1 VRVRRIELPTTAW
14 KAVVLPLNYTRKR
27 GTKRKLAFFYVPS
40 AAGAPKVHLATLH
53 FYLLYILP
61 NATGASYAYTR
72 GISILYSEPKYSTD
86 DSTTIKVKIPAQ
98 PAILIL
104 YAIYHRCRRSYINS
118 LLGFY

>member
-27 GTKRKLAFFYVPS
+27 EAKEKFIFLYASS
-40 AAGAPKVHLATLH
+40 AA
-53 FYLLYILP
+53 
-61 NATGASYAYTR
+61 GASYAYTR

-104 YAIYHRCRRSYINS
+104 YAIYHRCRRSYLNS